1 MPVRVREALS
11 SAAAV
16 TAAAFDGS
24 LRDYYVR
31 D

>member
-1 MPVRVREALS
+1 MRVRAALS

-24 LRDYYVR
+24 LRDYYLR

>member
-1 MPVRVREALS
+1 MPVRIREALS
-11 SAAAV
+11 NAAAG
-16 TAAAFDGS
+16 TAEAFDGS